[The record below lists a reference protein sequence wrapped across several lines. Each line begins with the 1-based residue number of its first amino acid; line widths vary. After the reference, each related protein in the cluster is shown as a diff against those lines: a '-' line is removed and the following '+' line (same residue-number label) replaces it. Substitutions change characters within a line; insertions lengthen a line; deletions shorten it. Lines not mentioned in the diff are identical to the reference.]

1 MVEGGDTVGEPS
13 NRPPSQAV
21 IEAVAEAEGV
31 QPEGL
36 APPAYEPLHA
46 VVDPTA
52 LDGLFAARSDGR
64 GRPSGTVSFRFCGY
78 DVTVDRDG
86 RVTLE
91 EAVERAD

>member
-1 MVEGGDTVGEPS
+1 MVEGGDTVVDPS

-31 QPEGL
+31 PPEDL

-46 VVDPTA
+46 VVDPDA
-52 LDGLFAARSDGR
+52 LDALFAARSEGAD
-64 GRPSGTVSFRFCGY
+64 RPGGTVSFRFCSY
-78 DVTVDRDG
+78 DVTVDGDG

-91 EAVERAD
+91 ESIEPAD